1 MLDESL
7 TEDMLFL
14 ACTRPAMLLGV
25 PLEAMSVNMMLT
37 GLIFLAGG
45 TPLYLLSGV
54 VLHVLFRAIVKND
67 HNAFRVLFIWFDT
80 KARARNA
87 GCSWLDD
94 RIRKRPWGE
103 KSFYLRDPF
112 GNPLCFVDENTAFT
126 GRDTDAP
133 REG

>member
-1 MLDESL
+1 MPDEPL

-25 PLEAMSVNMMLT
+25 PLEAMSVNMILT

-67 HNAFRVLFIWFDT
+67 HNAFRVLFMWLET
-80 KARARNA
+80 KGRARNR
-87 GCSWLDD
+87 GW
-94 RIRKRPWGE
+94 WGGSSPSPL
-103 KSFYLRDPF
+103 KVLRHYSKKDFPN
-112 GNPLCFVDENTAFT
+112 G
-126 GRDTDAP
+126 
-133 REG
+133 

>member
-1 MLDESL
+1 MPDEPL
-7 TEDMLFL
+7 TEDILFL

-25 PLEAMSVNMMLT
+25 PLEAMSVNMILT

-54 VLHVLFRAIVKND
+54 VLHFLFRAIVKND

-87 GCSWLDD
+87 GWWGGSSIAPLPM
-94 RIRKRPWGE
+94 RRRYRPEEVAHG
-103 KSFYLRDPF
+103 
-112 GNPLCFVDENTAFT
+112 
-126 GRDTDAP
+126 
-133 REG
+133 